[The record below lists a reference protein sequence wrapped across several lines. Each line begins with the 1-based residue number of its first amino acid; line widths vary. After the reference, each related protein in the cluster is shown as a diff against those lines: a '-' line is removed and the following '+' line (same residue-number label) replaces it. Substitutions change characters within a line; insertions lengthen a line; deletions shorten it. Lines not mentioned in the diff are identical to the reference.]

1 MRRLSN
7 ISKNAEKN
15 IKLFNDINRIY
26 NDEDENEP
34 EAYNNYNNNNT
45 SRSLTESGDQQLSKI
60 SLPNI
65 KKYPYDDSFPN
76 MEAKLKGKFS

>member
-15 IKLFNDINRIY
+15 IQLFNDINRIY

-34 EAYNNYNNNNT
+34 ELHNT
-45 SRSLTESGDQQLSKI
+45 SRSMAESGDHQLSNI

-76 MEAKLKGKFS
+76 MEAKLKGQFS